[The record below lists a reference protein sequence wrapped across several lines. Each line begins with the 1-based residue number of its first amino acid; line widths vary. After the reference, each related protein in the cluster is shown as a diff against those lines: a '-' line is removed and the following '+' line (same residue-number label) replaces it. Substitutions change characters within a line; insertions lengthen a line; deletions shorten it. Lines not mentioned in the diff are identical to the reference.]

1 LAELENLR
9 HRMTA
14 ADAGAGDRL
23 PQPQGS
29 ESPADSGSRT
39 GSYGPGSPGR
49 EGER

>member
-29 ESPADSGSRT
+29 ESPADSGS
-39 GSYGPGSPGR
+39 YGPGSPGR